1 MNDCKK
7 LNYRLRLSA
16 LESTE
21 TPRSILHKE
30 MIENIDVF
38 IKCNFNVKRM
48 KDKITGIRQKIIL
61 PIQQTL
67 KVPKKSNFYI
77 RENYFIF
84 MILALILITE
94 L

>member
-38 IKCNFNVKRM
+38 IKGNFKVKRM
-48 KDKITGIRQKIIL
+48 KDKITEL
-61 PIQQTL
+61 D
-67 KVPKKSNFYI
+67 KKYYYFYNEI
-77 RENYFIF
+77 
-84 MILALILITE
+84 
-94 L
+94 